1 MVKNAIEHVQCSGQP
16 ELFIVHVQYRVKLIV
31 PVCQLG
37 WEEIWGNLRGNN
49 SAWEEAP
56 QLMSPWFRTTWVVH
70 CSKFRTTWV
79 PTATSTTP
87 PQLKTRWHPREYRKR
102 FSSTLNEC
110 LKEGRPF
117 FVSFSFFCL
126 KRVILWVFL
135 SWNSPEKRKI
145 CFLGV
150 HHQWGGRAGDQP
162 NGHQQGN
169 EELQVFLFVLIHI
182 QVLVFSSS
190 YWLRENRKIGKQ
202 PLGVRVPLVDIWSSL
217 LLTAHR
223 FSIL

>member
-1 MVKNAIEHVQCSGQP
+1 MFNIS
-16 ELFIVHVQYRVKLIV
+16 
-31 PVCQLG
+31 
-37 WEEIWGNLRGNN
+37 
-49 SAWEEAP
+49 
-56 QLMSPWFRTTWVVH
+56 RTTWVVH
-70 CSKFRTTWV
+70 CSMFRTTWV

-102 FSSTLNEC
+102 FSSTLNDR
-110 LKEGRPF
+110 LKEGRTF

-126 KRVILWVFL
+126 KRVIWVFL
-135 SWNSPEKRKI
+135 SWKEKNLLPRCSSPARRQSRGSTQWTSTREW
-145 CFLGV
+145 GV
-150 HHQWGGRAGDQP
+150 TGF
-162 NGHQQGN
+162 
-169 EELQVFLFVLIHI
+169 FLFVLIHI